1 VLSDGA
7 YDVIVVDATA
17 APGEGG
23 ALTLEVAIL
32 AGPHKGEVVAVLAV
46 GLHLDEVDAL
56 GTPGTLTVR
65 DGQPSM
71 TLEP

>member
-7 YDVIVVDATA
+7 YDIIVVDATA
-17 APGEGG
+17 APGPEG
-23 ALTLEVAIL
+23 ALSLEVAIL
-32 AGPHKGEVVAVLAV
+32 GGPHKGEVVALQAV

-65 DGQPSM
+65 DGQPSVV
-71 TLEP
+71 LEP